1 MLSSPERRRVLVVDD
16 NANLADAIVEGVSEH
31 GYHVVGATSG
41 KEALRLLRSERVD
54 ALVTDLRMPGVD
66 GLALL
71 RASMTLDPLRP
82 VIVMT
87 AYGSIETAMDAV
99 GGGSWH
105 FLIKPFRV
113 ELLVQLLRA
122 AFEARHG
129 R

>member
-1 MLSSPERRRVLVVDD
+1 MLSDSDRQRVLVVDD
-16 NANLADAIVEGVSEH
+16 NADLADAIVEGVSEH
-31 GYHVVGATSG
+31 GYDVVGVTSG

-71 RASMTLDPLRP
+71 RASMSLDPLRP

-87 AYGSIETAMDAV
+87 AYGSMETAMDAV

-113 ELLVQLLRA
+113 GLLVQLLQA
-122 AFEARHG
+122 AFQARHG